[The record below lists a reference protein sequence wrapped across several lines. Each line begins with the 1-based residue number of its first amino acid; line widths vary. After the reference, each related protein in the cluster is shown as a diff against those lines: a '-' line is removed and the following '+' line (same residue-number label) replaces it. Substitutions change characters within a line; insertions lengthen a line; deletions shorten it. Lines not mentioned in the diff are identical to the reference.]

1 MLFLLVIQHA
11 VAVALEIRVCNLAS
25 EFLTHALVLRR
36 TGQPARAITA
46 CLLQPLLDVPYDLL
60 ILVES
65 NLHRVKTSLPD
76 ISSIRPGVDFYLPMA
91 YNEWRGRVSA
101 SARPM
106 GGNDSMFSD
115 CHIHMVLDGVY
126 YRAAID
132 AHKGHVR
139 DDLIRACLEKYAQAG
154 ITYLRDG
161 GDAFGVCQ
169 RARELAPE
177 YGIEYRIPCF
187 PICLKGRYGGFI
199 GRTFETMSDFR
210 ALVAEVARGRGDF
223 IKIMISGLMDFDR
236 YGVVTSQP
244 LTAAQI
250 REMIHIAHGEGFS
263 VMAHAN
269 GAETVLSALEAGVDS
284 VEHGAYMDEDTVQAL
299 AGSDAVWVPT
309 LSTVG
314 NLIGNGRYPDEVLMR
329 ILEGQLH
336 NIAECARLGG
346 HIALG
351 SDAGAYCVFH
361 ADAVGDEYALL
372 RRALEPQTDPML
384 TAGEAQIR
392 RRFKRHV

>member
-1 MLFLLVIQHA
+1 M
-11 VAVALEIRVCNLAS
+11 AVALEIGVCDLAF
-25 EFLTHALVLRR
+25 EFLAHALVLRR
-36 TGQPARAITA
+36 PGQPARAIA
-46 CLLQPLLDVPYDLL
+46 ARLLQPLLDVPHDLL
-60 ILVES
+60 ILVET
-65 NLHRVKTSLPD
+65 NLHNVKTSLPG
-76 ISSIRPGVDFYLPMA
+76 ISSMRTGVDFFRSMA
-91 YNEWRGRVSA
+91 YNGWHGRASD

-106 GGNDSMFSD
+106 GGNGSMFGD

-139 DDLIRACLEKYAQAG
+139 DELIRECLEQYARAG

-199 GRTFETMSDFR
+199 GRTFETMADYR
-210 ALVAEVARGRGDF
+210 ALVAEVDRGGGDF

-284 VEHGAYMDEDTVQAL
+284 VEHGAYMDEDAVRAL
-299 AGSDAVWVPT
+299 AGSGAVWVPT

-314 NLIGNGRYPDEVLMR
+314 NLIGNGRYPDGVLTR
-329 ILEGQLH
+329 ILEDQLL

-372 RRALEPQTDPML
+372 SRALGAQTDPLL

-392 RRFKRHV
+392 RRFTRHE